1 MKFMKRIAAA
11 IAAAAALVTCVGF
24 GAAPAMADGYGA
36 DVTVEGSTAT
46 ATVTF
51 DPQEIAQYGEY
62 VYVEADE
69 DLISAVIPAA
79 TIDDPAVFYAG
90 HVTKENPTA
99 TFTFKL
105 TKEATCKGGE
115 LAYNVYLGKDKVSGN
130 NNGELTS
137 AQVQDAEL
145 SKVLYSGSV
154 KIAATGEC
162 AASEVLPNNNG
173 STDKQNPNTGAAVM
187 PYAIVAA
194 LLAAA
199 AVAMF
204 VVRKQAK
211 R

>member
-1 MKFMKRIAAA
+1 MKIMKRIAAA
-11 IAAAAALVTCVGF
+11 AAALAASIGF
-24 GAAPAMADGYGA
+24 GIAPAMADGYGA

-69 DLISAVIPAA
+69 DLVSAVIPAA
-79 TIDDPAVFYAG
+79 TIDDPAAYYAG

-115 LAYNVYLGKDKVSGN
+115 LAYNVYLGKNKVSGN
-130 NNGELTS
+130 NGGELTS
-137 AQVQDAEL
+137 AQVHDAEL

-162 AASEVLPNNNG
+162 AASEVLPNTNNG
-173 STDKQNPNTGAAVM
+173 STDKQNPKTGAAVM

-204 VVRKQAK
+204 VVRKQSK